1 MLKQDYLH
9 ADAFCERTRHVGSST
24 AQLAGCRVLAELSRE
39 QPDTHLAGSDEI
51 CNAWVG
57 ALLRGCGAHA
67 HQKNCEQNK
76 ITITPHKHS
85 PSGLKP
91 WDASQHIFFAFH
103 PKSCPAAL
111 TPKRSA
117 ELLPRADFFPRNSVV
132 FSGAAG

>member
-1 MLKQDYLH
+1 MLKQDCLH
-9 ADAFCERTRHVGSST
+9 ADTLSKRTRHVGSNT

-39 QPDTHLAGSDEI
+39 QPDTHLASSDEI

-67 HQKNCEQNK
+67 YQKNCEQNK

-91 WDASQHIFFAFH
+91 WDASQHGYV
-103 PKSCPAAL
+103 
-111 TPKRSA
+111 
-117 ELLPRADFFPRNSVV
+117 EGRNL
-132 FSGAAG
+132 A